1 MFPRWMES
9 FSEPRSSQ
17 VDIFNLL
24 EELFVKATI
33 KTKGTIVLPVFLADG
48 DDPDTVIS
56 ATNFK
61 PVWEVLKALK
71 AHDESLDK
79 QLDEFRTSLGSS
91 DGRISDRIDKVIFDL
106 PVEMP
111 PDFAS
116 KLTTRL
122 VEAVTSSWWFWFG
135 LLQVYCDENSSA
147 LVSTDYKTKS
157 NYRLGGWVDKQRQ
170 DYRKGYLSEEQINLL
185 ESMPMWYWVKADA
198 DWDQGICALDE
209 YIEEFGKIPSN
220 LKSTLG
226 IKLGSFINNRE
237 MITKRAIFLLKK

>member
-1 MFPRWMES
+1 M
-9 FSEPRSSQ
+9 EPRSSQ
-17 VDIFNLL
+17 VDIIQSVGRAIRKSDN
-24 EELFVKATI
+24 

-79 QLDEFRTSLGSS
+79 QLDEFRTSLGRS

-111 PDFAS
+111 SDFAS

-122 VEAVTSSWWFWFG
+122 VEAVTSSWWF
-135 LLQVYCDENSSA
+135 
-147 LVSTDYKTKS
+147 
-157 NYRLGGWVDKQRQ
+157 
-170 DYRKGYLSEEQINLL
+170 
-185 ESMPMWYWVKADA
+185 
-198 DWDQGICALDE
+198 
-209 YIEEFGKIPSN
+209 
-220 LKSTLG
+220 
-226 IKLGSFINNRE
+226 
-237 MITKRAIFLLKK
+237 